1 MQLKQIRKVNKIIKK
16 LRYRQEEAV
25 QKALTQKLF
34 FLLAKCRFGKTPTAI
49 SILNGWDTKTAVV
62 VSGIAV
68 REGWQAD
75 LAAWGNFDI
84 IIDTNDK
91 LMEMITNIVANPNYY
106 DDKSVAI
113 FVMTQK
119 LYHDYADA
127 VETDCVMALAD
138 WFNKRLGNKAL
149 VFDEAHQAEQA
160 ALTKQIVGQFE
171 PTHKIYITATAWTKS
186 LQENITDENSYAYGL
201 KEEYNDFINGL
212 LDYKYIKLLMYCLD
226 KTFSIVDDTEEG
238 WANLFSD
245 QDKSIDFLTKAL
257 AKLLSILDSHK
268 EKNRNII
275 LYTRTQTEGAMVDKC
290 LKLIKTVCGINIHT
304 KAAYGSNH
312 LSQTDACAFYQ
323 KHAGDL
329 NIVISCNRLGTGVTI
344 PELNTTMFCCPTKS
358 AIKFVQYS
366 MRGISQLEDNSKD
379 QAYVFCFNRFGAYE
393 VYSRLCKEL
402 DTGKKKHVNPGNFRQ
417 MQNILPF
424 YCEDTSDLKQV
435 EFIDIAE
442 YNEQYAK
449 GQRLFTEFDA
459 LDSFIGFNIFVSQIK
474 QIKAKVSSAAQQA
487 GMSVAAAEAL
497 ADALV
502 ETAANATTATEFKT
516 AIKQIR
522 DKTGVKISGD
532 DKDALDIAK
541 TRKLLEATFIR
552 NVEMATYDGNVI
564 ITETKE
570 AEYNEDT
577 LYNIYFS
584 LNMTRE
590 FFDNIMNEYSDY
602 IKKIANTIIVRE
614 AI

>member
-1 MQLKQIRKVNKIIKK
+1 
-16 LRYRQEEAV
+16 
-25 QKALTQKLF
+25 
-34 FLLAKCRFGKTPTAI
+34 
-49 SILNGWDTKTAVV
+49 
-62 VSGIAV
+62 
-68 REGWQAD
+68 
-75 LAAWGNFDI
+75 
-84 IIDTNDK
+84 
-91 LMEMITNIVANPNYY
+91 MI
-106 DDKSVAI
+106 
-113 FVMTQK
+113 
-119 LYHDYADA
+119 
-127 VETDCVMALAD
+127 
-138 WFNKRLGNKAL
+138 
-149 VFDEAHQAEQA
+149 
-160 ALTKQIVGQFE
+160 
-171 PTHKIYITATAWTKS
+171 
-186 LQENITDENSYAYGL
+186 
-201 KEEYNDFINGL
+201 
-212 LDYKYIKLLMYCLD
+212 
-226 KTFSIVDDTEEG
+226 
-238 WANLFSD
+238 
-245 QDKSIDFLTKAL
+245 
-257 AKLLSILDSHK
+257 
-268 EKNRNII
+268 
-275 LYTRTQTEGAMVDKC
+275 
-290 LKLIKTVCGINIHT
+290 
-304 KAAYGSNH
+304 
-312 LSQTDACAFYQ
+312 
-323 KHAGDL
+323 
-329 NIVISCNRLGTGVTI
+329 
-344 PELNTTMFCCPTKS
+344 
-358 AIKFVQYS
+358 
-366 MRGISQLEDNSKD
+366 GISQLEDNSKD

-487 GMSVAAAEAL
+487 GMSVAAADAL

-602 IKKIANTIIVRE
+602 IKIIANTIIVRE